1 MSHISIGNYVRS
13 ILEKKIEL
21 FVIATWI
28 DIGVIFSQSIPYQSS
43 GLEYYHI
50 LKKTGYQYNL
60 ELSNKMNISNL

>member
-28 DIGVIFSQSIPYQSS
+28 DIGVIFSQ
-43 GLEYYHI
+43 
-50 LKKTGYQYNL
+50 
-60 ELSNKMNISNL
+60 